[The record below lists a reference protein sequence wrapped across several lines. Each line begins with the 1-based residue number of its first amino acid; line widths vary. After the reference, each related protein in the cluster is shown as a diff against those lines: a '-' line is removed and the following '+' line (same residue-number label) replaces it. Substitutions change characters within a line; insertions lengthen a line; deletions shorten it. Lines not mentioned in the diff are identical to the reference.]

1 MSLKENTSKDTSIKL
16 ILQGAG
22 PMEGPRGRDLIVH
35 PAEYYEIDLTE
46 PILDALQGFDPI
58 SVLGISYEI
67 EGVTGGKLLCHQQWR
82 LVDQICSIIGGV
94 LDAAIVNEKQRRAI
108 DALIY
113 TKVSDMLRAESN
125 SIDWALKELKK

>member
-22 PMEGPRGRDLIVH
+22 PVTSPRGRDQIVH
-35 PAEYYEIDLTE
+35 SAEYYEIDLTE

-67 EGVTGGKLLCHQQWR
+67 EGITGGRLLCHQQWR
-82 LVDQICSIIGGV
+82 LVDQICNIIGGV
-94 LDAAIVNEKQRRAI
+94 LDAAIVNEKQRKAL
-108 DALIY
+108 DLLIY
-113 TKVSDMLRAESN
+113 TRVSDMLQAESN
-125 SIDWALKELKK
+125 SLDWALKELKK